1 MSDESRQRIIREAG
15 HKPAEAEKESS
26 AASSHRRLAQEQA
39 KEGGEGPRSPDEPT
53 PLSQDDDDRPRPRR

>member
-26 AASSHRRLAQEQA
+26 AGASRQQLAQEQA
-39 KEGGEGPRSPDEPT
+39 AEGGGGPSSPDEPT
-53 PLSQDDDDRPRPRR
+53 PLSQSDDEKPRPRS